1 VRCRC
6 ATPDWVRAWISHVTR
21 PARLALRCGRLLV
34 GLDSLTLLAGC
45 AAGAALKSSVPP
57 VVRNVRLG
65 STILSDG
72 YRGYTGEHGVI
83 ASGYV
88 HLPRTQESFRLAGTE
103 DVVPHAH
110 RAISNLK
117 AWLLGTHRGVG
128 ADHLQVYLD
137 EYVFRWNRRRSP
149 MAGFQ
154 TLLGLGTGRE
164 PSTYLEILG
173 PQPAAGT
180 PRRPGRKTGI
190 TRVAPPLAG

>member
-1 VRCRC
+1 MRTGNR
-6 ATPDWVRAWISHVTR
+6 WRARSRSTR
-21 PARLALRCGRLLV
+21 R
-34 GLDSLTLLAGC
+34 SS
-45 AAGAALKSSVPP
+45 AASSSGSAAAAS
-57 VVRNVRLG
+57 

-137 EYVFRWNRRRSP
+137 EFVFR
-149 MAGFQ
+149 
-154 TLLGLGTGRE
+154 
-164 PSTYLEILG
+164 
-173 PQPAAGT
+173 
-180 PRRPGRKTGI
+180 
-190 TRVAPPLAG
+190 